1 MQWSSWWQK
10 GIGTGAGAQSSH
22 LIHKQRERETHAGN
36 GVRFYFYLFVCLLLA
51 FRDRFSL
58 CSNPNCSGNSSC
70 RASWTWAHRDS
81 PKSACWVLGL
91 KACTTTAQLEWAF
104 ITLKPH
110 PVTLLLQEPYLL
122 IPSKQSPIPSHMH
135 VFMGPFSFRQTQERI
150 HKENVNLGIIKLS
163 LFVSSSIMCC
173 LNCLSFQTK
182 HCFIRG
188 KMLNKTFK
196 IYALFLLF
204 FLHFS

>member
-1 MQWSSWWQK
+1 MLHDGSVICLSLIYIYRNSLCNGHHGGRK
-10 GIGTGAGAQSSH
+10 ALISTGAGAQSSH

-110 PVTLLLQEPYLL
+110 PVTLLRQEPYLL
-122 IPSKQSPIPSHMH
+122 IPSKQ
-135 VFMGPFSFRQTQERI
+135 
-150 HKENVNLGIIKLS
+150 
-163 LFVSSSIMCC
+163 
-173 LNCLSFQTK
+173 
-182 HCFIRG
+182 
-188 KMLNKTFK
+188 
-196 IYALFLLF
+196 
-204 FLHFS
+204 